1 MEKYK
6 TIILITFILSLFIM
20 IKVDGYINEMP
31 LLGKFIYL
39 DPGHGGVD
47 VGANYKDIYEKDINL
62 EISLLLADQL
72 AKKGAIVYLTR
83 TRDYDLAVPHAY
95 LRKRSDLSRRVQLIN
110 NSNCDLYL
118 SIHLN
123 ASLSTNWKGAQVFY
137 NDINE
142 KNKEIAVIFQD
153 SFKKNLGSRRK
164 IKEVND
170 LYMYQRIMRPGVLLE
185 LGFISNANE
194 RYILRQEY
202 YQKKIVGVVTS
213 AIEIYFKGAVNE

>member
-170 LYMYQRIMRPGVLLE
+170 LYMYKRIMRPGVLLE

-194 RYILRQEY
+194 RYILRQKY
-202 YQKKIVGVVTS
+202 YQKKIVGIVTS
-213 AIEIYFKGAVNE
+213 AIETYFKGAVNE